1 MRRRVLAALV
11 SCALLVA
18 AVVALVHVDGSI
30 RAGNTHAAAAT
41 IRTTTTRE
49 ATTLPPT
56 TEAPTTTTTTAPPPP
71 PTTTTTRRAV
81 AAAGPVHDLTVYR
94 GLGTWIDVYDWST
107 TFNRGT
113 QLIDAADIDRMAANG
128 VQTLYVQTAK
138 WDAPGDVLEP
148 ERLLP
153 LIKRAKDRGMSV
165 VAWYLPTFAD
175 PQADMARLMAA
186 TRIPGV
192 DALGV
197 DIESLKLSDVA
208 ERNRRLVE
216 ISTHLRAALP
226 NLTLGAIPFPPV
238 ATDVINPKL
247 WPNFPWAQLAPLY
260 DVWLPMS
267 YQTERTQESGYRDA
281 YRYTAENIDRL
292 RAHLGR
298 PTVPVHAIG
307 GIADRMVPSD
317 VSAMLRAA
325 VQRHAI
331 GGSLYDWRTTGPDL
345 LPALQGF
352 RR

>member
-18 AVVALVHVDGSI
+18 ALVAYRHVDGPI
-30 RAGNTHAAAAT
+30 HAGQAHAAAAT
-41 IRTTTTRE
+41 LQTTST
-49 ATTLPPT
+49 AVVTTLPPT
-56 TEAPTTTTTTAPPPP
+56 TQAPTTTTSAPPPTS
-71 PTTTTTRRAV
+71 TTTIRPP
-81 AAAGPVHDLTVYR
+81 AAAPVRDLTVYR

-113 QLIDAADIDRMAANG
+113 ELVDVSDIDRMAANG

-148 ERLLP
+148 EHLLP

-197 DIESLKLSDVA
+197 DIESLKIADVA

-216 ISTHLRAALP
+216 ISVHLRAALP
-226 NLTLGAIPFPPV
+226 NMTLAAIPFPPV

-260 DVWLPMS
+260 DVWMPMS

-298 PTVPVHAIG
+298 STVPVHAIG
-307 GIADRMVPSD
+307 GIADRMTPGD
-317 VSAMLRAA
+317 VSAMLRAS
-325 VQRHAI
+325 VQRRAI
-331 GGSLYDWRTTGPDL
+331 GGSLYDWRTTSPDL